1 MRSDRRTD
9 TGGETGSDSVRNDD
23 GRGSKAKLSNRQ
35 LAITIGVLVAVFDQL
50 TKAWALKELADG
62 PIVIIQDV
70 FRLRLTF
77 NTGASFSLFSNGGVI
92 IAIIAFGVIGL
103 IMYMLGDASRR
114 IEAIALGLVLGGSIG
129 NLIDRVFRGAGILD
143 GAVVDWIDV
152 QFFAV
157 FNAADVFINVGV
169 ALLLYAAFV
178 RRS

>member
-9 TGGETGSDSVRNDD
+9 SSGETGSDPVRDDD
-23 GRGSKAKLSNRQ
+23 GRGGTARLSNRQ
-35 LAITIGVLVAVFDQL
+35 LAIAIGVLLAVVDQFL
-50 TKAWALKELADG
+50 KAWAINNLADG
-62 PIVIIQDV
+62 PIVIIEDV

-114 IEAIALGLVLGGSIG
+114 IEAIALGMVLGGSLG
-129 NLIDRVFRGAGILD
+129 NLIDRVFRGAGVLD

-157 FNAADVFINVGV
+157 FNAADIFINVGV
-169 ALLLYAAFV
+169 ALLLFAAFV
-178 RRS
+178 RKS

>member
-1 MRSDRRTD
+1 
-9 TGGETGSDSVRNDD
+9 
-23 GRGSKAKLSNRQ
+23 
-35 LAITIGVLVAVFDQL
+35 
-50 TKAWALKELADG
+50 
-62 PIVIIQDV
+62 V

-92 IAIIAFGVIGL
+92 IAVIAVGVIGL

-114 IEAIALGLVLGGSIG
+114 IEAIALGLVLGGSLG
-129 NLIDRVFRGAGILD
+129 NLIDRIFRGEGVLD

-169 ALLLYAAFV
+169 ALLLFAAFV
-178 RRS
+178 RRP

>member
-9 TGGETGSDSVRNDD
+9 SGGETGSDPIRDDD
-23 GRGSKAKLSNRQ
+23 GRGSAARLSNRQ
-35 LAITIGVLVAVFDQL
+35 LAITIGVLLAVVDQL
-50 TKAWALKELADG
+50 TKAWAINNLADA
-62 PIVIIQDV
+62 PIVIIDDV

-114 IEAIALGLVLGGSIG
+114 IEAVALGMVLGGSLG
-129 NLIDRVFRGAGILD
+129 NLIDRVFRGAGVLD

-157 FNAADVFINVGV
+157 FNAADIFINVGV
-169 ALLLYAAFV
+169 ALLLFAAFV

>member
-1 MRSDRRTD
+1 MM
-9 TGGETGSDSVRNDD
+9 
-23 GRGSKAKLSNRQ
+23 
-35 LAITIGVLVAVFDQL
+35 
-50 TKAWALKELADG
+50 KAWALDNLADG

-92 IAIIAFGVIGL
+92 IAIIAIGVIGL

-114 IEAIALGLVLGGSIG
+114 IEAISLGLVLGGSLG
-129 NLIDRVFRGAGILD
+129 NLIDRIFRGPGVLD

>member
-9 TGGETGSDSVRNDD
+9 TGGETGSDSVRDDD

-50 TKAWALKELADG
+50 TKAWALNELADG

>member
-9 TGGETGSDSVRNDD
+9 TGGKTGSDSVRDDD
-23 GRGSKAKLSNRQ
+23 GRSSQTKLSNRQ

-50 TKAWALKELADG
+50 TKAWALNELADG
-62 PIVIIQDV
+62 PIVIIEDV

-92 IAIIAFGVIGL
+92 IAVIAFGVIGL

-114 IEAIALGLVLGGSIG
+114 IEAVALGIVLGGSLG
-129 NLIDRVFRGAGILD
+129 NLIDRIFRGAGVLD

-178 RRS
+178 RR

>member
-1 MRSDRRTD
+1 
-9 TGGETGSDSVRNDD
+9 
-23 GRGSKAKLSNRQ
+23 
-35 LAITIGVLVAVFDQL
+35 LALAVVDQL
-50 TKAWALKELADG
+50 TKAWAINNLSGG
-62 PIVIIQDV
+62 PIVIIEDV

-92 IAIIAFGVIGL
+92 IAVIAIGVIGL

-114 IEAIALGLVLGGSIG
+114 IEAIALGLVLGGSLG
-129 NLIDRVFRGAGILD
+129 NLIDRIFRGAGVLD

-169 ALLLYAAFV
+169 GLLLFAAFV

>member
-9 TGGETGSDSVRNDD
+9 TGGEIGSDSVRDDD

-50 TKAWALKELADG
+50 TKAWALNELADG

-114 IEAIALGLVLGGSIG
+114 LEAIALGLVLGGSIG
-129 NLIDRVFRGAGILD
+129 NLIDRVFRGAGVLD